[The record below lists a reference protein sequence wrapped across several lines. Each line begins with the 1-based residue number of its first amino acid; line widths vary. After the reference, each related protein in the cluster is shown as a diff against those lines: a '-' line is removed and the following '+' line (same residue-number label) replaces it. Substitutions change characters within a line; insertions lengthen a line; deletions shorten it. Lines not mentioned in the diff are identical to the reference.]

1 MAISYFLHNKNHMD
15 FYNRELAIRFPLSL
29 QFSTR
34 HNLDVALF
42 IWKERDT
49 INIIIL
55 SQNNNKLFF
64 IWKMKI
70 NIIRKKI
77 NNIRLKYKELNNNI
91 INIWLGLFNII
102 IYIDILITILIKFD
116 TSEVS

>member
-1 MAISYFLHNKNHMD
+1 
-15 FYNRELAIRFPLSL
+15 
-29 QFSTR
+29 
-34 HNLDVALF
+34 
-42 IWKERDT
+42 
-49 INIIIL
+49 
-55 SQNNNKLFF
+55 
-64 IWKMKI
+64 MKI

-102 IYIDILITILIKFD
+102 IYIDILFIILIKFD